1 MTDYLISISMQLE
14 HWLLISGK
22 FKKVVQ
28 LFLTFHSK
36 SHKKPVII
44 MDLAVIYGSFENK
57 NIKFSRLAWLET
69 HGFQH
74 RVVTL

>member
-1 MTDYLISISMQLE
+1 MQLE
-14 HWLLISGK
+14 HWLLISAK

-44 MDLAVIYGSFENK
+44 MDLAVIYGSFEK
-57 NIKFSRLAWLET
+57 KKT
-69 HGFQH
+69 
-74 RVVTL
+74 